1 MMTYKI
7 KSLIYLSCFVVAA
20 FIYNGIQQE
29 DEFQTQLNSEEFV
42 EADFED
48 ANKLEK
54 SQENPLE
61 KEE

>member
-1 MMTYKI
+1 M
-7 KSLIYLSCFVVAA
+7 SCFVVAA

-29 DEFQTQLNSEEFV
+29 DEFQTQLNSEELV

-48 ANKLEK
+48 ANELDK

>member
-1 MMTYKI
+1 
-7 KSLIYLSCFVVAA
+7 LSCFVVAA

-29 DEFQTQLNSEEFV
+29 DEFQTQLNSEELV

-48 ANKLEK
+48 ANELDK

>member
-1 MMTYKI
+1 M
-7 KSLIYLSCFVVAA
+7 SCFVVAA

-29 DEFQTQLNSEEFV
+29 DEFQTQLKSKEFV

-48 ANKLEK
+48 ADKLEK
-54 SQENPLE
+54 SKENPLE